1 MDPLEEQ
8 QQEIEILESI
18 YPDELKKI
26 SDTEY
31 SINLI
36 LETDSERKHAIRLK
50 FKYPE
55 TYPEVTPDL
64 DLEFGDLSNN
74 NEFDF
79 NSDEEYD
86 SDEEYA
92 GDNDDDE
99 DDEFADL
106 NSEGEKVNK
115 NVNLNEMVEFDEEDL
130 KKLLRKLNEEA
141 EENIGMP
148 SIFALGSSL
157 KDQGEQLFESKL
169 KEIIK
174 QRDLELIEKEKEE
187 QKKFNGT
194 EVTTESFNNWRNN
207 FRKEL
212 KIDERIHDRFKSI
225 HQGKLTGKEI
235 FEKGLAGV
243 AAEAESGE
251 IGHDVDIQS
260 LKKGLEKLNVK

>member
-1 MDPLEEQ
+1 
-8 QQEIEILESI
+8 
-18 YPDELKKI
+18 
-26 SDTEY
+26 
-31 SINLI
+31 
-36 LETDSERKHAIRLK
+36 
-50 FKYPE
+50 
-55 TYPEVTPDL
+55 
-64 DLEFGDLSNN
+64 
-74 NEFDF
+74 
-79 NSDEEYD
+79 
-86 SDEEYA
+86 
-92 GDNDDDE
+92 
-99 DDEFADL
+99 
-106 NSEGEKVNK
+106 
-115 NVNLNEMVEFDEEDL
+115 MVEFDEEDL

-148 SIFALGSSL
+148 SIFALASSL